1 MQRGTKCAE
10 NYDWHGRGNICGLT
24 RLNMDSVSR
33 YKFAMIQET
42 IKHIIL
48 SSHKVTV
55 WGKYDYTT
63 GAGNDNAPQN
73 GAIKKL
79 LQRHWHCSR
88 YKFCICTTWM
98 QTESYTIIQP

>member
-10 NYDWHGRGNICGLT
+10 NYGWHGHGNICGQT
-24 RLNMDSVSR
+24 RLNMDSATR

-63 GAGNDNAPQN
+63 GAGKRQRTAKWRN
-73 GAIKKL
+73 KKTAATPL
-79 LQRHWHCSR
+79 ALQQ
-88 YKFCICTTWM
+88 I
-98 QTESYTIIQP
+98 